1 MALPIVA
8 VVGRPNVGKSTFVNR
23 IAEADEA
30 IVHEMRGVT
39 RDRSY
44 HKADWNGIE
53 FKLIDTGGIEMGT
66 EDQFQGSIR
75 SQAFEATNE
84 ADVIVFIVDGKTG
97 INADDEEVARI
108 LRKTSKPVLLA
119 VNKLD
124 TPNKLDELWE
134 FYQLGLGDPFPISA
148 THGHGTGDLLDEV
161 VDHLRKVDCSF
172 EDEEDDEDI
181 INVAIIGRPNAG
193 KSSLTNRLTNNDRSI
208 VSDVAGT
215 TRDAIDTV
223 VVHDGKKYRIVDTA
237 GLRRKSQIDK
247 DVEYYGFV
255 RAMRAI
261 DRADVAL
268 LVIDGSIGLTDQDQR
283 VAGFAAERG
292 CAMIIVLNKW
302 DLVEG
307 PEAKAEVRERI
318 EDRMTFVGYAP
329 VVATCALTG
338 KKVDRIWDAVDKAY
352 AGFSQTISTNKLN
365 SWLSSIR
372 ETGHTVSQGKAVLRM
387 KYVTQ
392 TGTCPPHFTVFVNRP
407 DLVTDNYERF
417 LENRLRKTFDL
428 EGTPIRLKFKKK
440 D

>member
-108 LRKTSKPVLLA
+108 LRKASKPVLLA

-172 EDEEDDEDI
+172 EDEEDD
-181 INVAIIGRPNAG
+181 
-193 KSSLTNRLTNNDRSI
+193 
-208 VSDVAGT
+208 
-215 TRDAIDTV
+215 
-223 VVHDGKKYRIVDTA
+223 
-237 GLRRKSQIDK
+237 
-247 DVEYYGFV
+247 
-255 RAMRAI
+255 
-261 DRADVAL
+261 
-268 LVIDGSIGLTDQDQR
+268 GSYW
-283 VAGFAAERG
+283 
-292 CAMIIVLNKW
+292 K
-302 DLVEG
+302 
-307 PEAKAEVRERI
+307 
-318 EDRMTFVGYAP
+318 
-329 VVATCALTG
+329 
-338 KKVDRIWDAVDKAY
+338 
-352 AGFSQTISTNKLN
+352 
-365 SWLSSIR
+365 
-372 ETGHTVSQGKAVLRM
+372 
-387 KYVTQ
+387 
-392 TGTCPPHFTVFVNRP
+392 
-407 DLVTDNYERF
+407 
-417 LENRLRKTFDL
+417 
-428 EGTPIRLKFKKK
+428 
-440 D
+440 